1 MKDVTIIGGRI
12 ITIIE
17 TIIII
22 RLSRCGCRARANR
35 FTIIMPTICS
45 LKYSLMPKA
54 NSKIRHLWLT
64 HPKLLARPRKRN
76 GIKIRTTTIDVMI
89 IEMEMVVA
97 ARIVTNRK
105 TQSTTTRKRRPGLS
119 VSKTHYRSI
128 FLRKMTATSRTIGE
142 VEVAVAVVAVVIVRI
157 KIKITIGNNIIIE
170 MTSKRR
176 KISKGPLIR
185 TSDSMATRD
194 STMRMMST

>member
-22 RLSRCGCRARANR
+22 RLSRCGCRVRANR

-54 NSKIRHLWLT
+54 NSKIRH
-64 HPKLLARPRKRN
+64 PRLLARPRKRD

-105 TQSTTTRKRRPGLS
+105 TQSTMTRKRRPGLS
-119 VSKTHYRSI
+119 VSKTHYRSM
-128 FLRKMTATSRTIGE
+128 FLRRMTATSRTIGE
-142 VEVAVAVVAVVIVRI
+142 VEVEVAVVAVVIVRI

>member
-22 RLSRCGCRARANR
+22 RLSRCGCRVRANR

-54 NSKIRHLWLT
+54 NSKIRHPRL
-64 HPKLLARPRKRN
+64 PARPRKRD

-119 VSKTHYRSI
+119 VSKTHYRSM

-142 VEVAVAVVAVVIVRI
+142 VEVEVAVVAVVIVRI

-176 KISKGPLIR
+176 KINKGPLIR